1 MFTPNP
7 DNYYTQGPKVIP
19 SRIANLNDE
28 RDAAEKRLS
37 CLEKTEVSEQDE
49 QAVEDEM
56 TRLYD
61 RIEEIKKELEGL

>member
-7 DNYYTQGPKVIP
+7 DNYYTQGPKLAPAWVI
-19 SRIANLNDE
+19 NLHDE
-28 RDAAEKRLS
+28 WDAAEKRLS
-37 CLEKTEVSEQDE
+37 LLEKAEVPEQDE

-61 RIEEIKKELEGL
+61 RIEEIKKELEGR